1 MRMQRPGG
9 AGAEARPAG
18 GDPPGL
24 ERPDIGPSEI
34 GRPEAVALRG
44 VEVLV
49 VGAVWGFYAVLNV
62 VTGVLYPQR
71 GGPPAGAPAA
81 VEPRQLV
88 MPAVWAVLTLLVL
101 WLSRRVRLD
110 RAFWRRR
117 ALHVLAFGVLA
128 ANVADAVSDA
138 LWDAV
143 VLPAAGGDGRAGAR
157 RFRPGPGNLT
167 WLDDFGV
174 FLAAAAA
181 ATARGYVLRERAR
194 REEARRRE
202 AAFEAHSAR
211 LQAQLAEARL
221 DALRRQLDPHFLFNT
236 LNAVSALVER
246 DPRGVRRMIGQL
258 SDLLRH
264 SMDDAPAPEVPLRQE
279 LGLLERYVDI
289 MRVRFDD
296 QLAIGTRADPR
307 ALDALVPNMILQP
320 LVENAIRHGVER
332 RADGGRVEVDAL
344 LDGDTLVL
352 RVRDDGPG
360 VAAWAP
366 APPAAASPGGPAAG
380 GGGGVG
386 LRNTAARLAQL
397 YGDRHRLSLAPD
409 PGGGTVAEVRLPYH
423 TRPVARAWGAG
434 GGSERPAGREA
445 AGGEAAGGEA
455 AREVARA

>member
-1 MRMQRPGG
+1 MQRPGG
-9 AGAEARPAG
+9 AGADARPAG
-18 GDPPGL
+18 GDPPGVERPGV

-44 VEVLV
+44 AEVMV

-71 GGPPAGAPAA
+71 GDSPGGPPAG
-81 VEPRQLV
+81 VEARQLV

-138 LWDAV
+138 LWDAI
-143 VLPAAGGDGRAGAR
+143 VLPGAGGDGRAGAR

-344 LDGDTLVL
+344 LDGDALVL

-366 APPAAASPGGPAAG
+366 GEPAAG
-380 GGGGVG
+380 GAGGHGAGGVG

-397 YGDRHRLSLAPD
+397 YGDRHRLSLAPA

-423 TRPVARAWGAG
+423 TRPIARAGGADG
-434 GGSERPAGREA
+434 ASERPAGREGAGGGA
-445 AGGEAAGGEA
+445 AGGV